1 MMPLN
6 SPDTFE
12 IYVETP
18 DTFRDCV
25 GVADRIELCSELD
38 IGGLTPSFGWHWQTK
53 LFEIGRANL

>member
-1 MMPLN
+1 MPLN

-18 DTFRDCV
+18 GTLRDCV

-53 LFEIGRANL
+53 LFEIVRATL

>member
-1 MMPLN
+1 MPLN
-6 SPDTFE
+6 STDTFE

>member
-1 MMPLN
+1 MN

-25 GVADRIELCSELD
+25 GVADRIELCSGLD
-38 IGGLTPSFGWHWQTK
+38 VGRLTPSFGWHWQTK
-53 LFEIGRANL
+53 LFEIGRATL